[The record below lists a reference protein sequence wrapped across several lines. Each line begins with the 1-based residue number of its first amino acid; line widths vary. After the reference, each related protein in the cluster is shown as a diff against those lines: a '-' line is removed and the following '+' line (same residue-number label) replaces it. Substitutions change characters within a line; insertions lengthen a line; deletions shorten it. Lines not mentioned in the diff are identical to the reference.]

1 MTLHNILNVI
11 AANGNLTT
19 ASKYSI
25 YHHETIALQQRSKVM
40 RVLACH
46 CDELSSS
53 FLYFVY
59 VLILIM

>member
-40 RVLACH
+40 RVLGVCH
-46 CDELSSS
+46 NY
-53 FLYFVY
+53 LYAS
-59 VLILIM
+59 LMLN